1 MSPGNTFILSNY
13 MMFLLQQQM
22 FDQFNKVL
30 PHCRR
35 VMDKGEVTVIENM
48 QKEFKAAIDGT
59 EHQVLPEDNESR
71 PGSKSV
77 SFGSGPTLQVPGGGQ
92 KSAGSNRQSQ
102 P

>member
-1 MSPGNTFILSNY
+1 

-59 EHQVLPEDNESR
+59 EH
-71 PGSKSV
+71 
-77 SFGSGPTLQVPGGGQ
+77 
-92 KSAGSNRQSQ
+92 
-102 P
+102 